1 MRGRCLWTGRLGEQA
16 RFLDVSLEERAHR
29 ERLLSQAATAADAC
43 RKCAIGYERRNNVYG
58 EGDPCARLMCIGEGP
73 GETEDEQG
81 RPFVGRAG
89 QLLDRMLAAIGLA
102 REEVYIC
109 NTVKCRPTLPGS
121 NGLRNRAPDPEEM
134 ANCRPFLDQQIDI
147 IAPSVILALGSPAA
161 KSFLGRDFQIT
172 KMRGRWY
179 VGPNDIPLM
188 VTFHPAYILR
198 QTGGEIEAVK
208 RLVWADLR
216 AVRAKL
222 DEPVTP
228 REAPELVEVRQ
239 GSLFGEEP

>member
-1 MRGRCLWTGRLGEQA
+1 MDHAEQVQ
-16 RFLDVSLEERAHR
+16 RQ
-29 ERLLSQAATAADAC
+29 ERLQQASIVASAC

-58 EGDPCARLMCIGEGP
+58 EGDPCARLMVVGEGP
-73 GETEDEQG
+73 GETEDQLG

-102 REEVYIC
+102 RSEVYIC
-109 NTVKCRPTLPGS
+109 NTVKCRATLPGP
-121 NGLRNRAPDPEEM
+121 NGPRNRAPDPEEM
-134 ANCRPFLDQQIDI
+134 ENCRPFLDEQIEI
-147 IAPSVILALGSPAA
+147 IAPQIVLALGAPAA

-172 KMRGRWY
+172 RMRGRWY
-179 VGPNDIPLM
+179 VGPRETPLM

-208 RLVWADLR
+208 RLVWSDLK

-222 DEPVTP
+222 DEPPVSPAAIETV
-228 REAPELVEVRQ
+228 EARQ
-239 GSLFGEEP
+239 ASLFEST